1 MKILLINGSPREG
14 NTARVLEAL
23 AVRLGGHEL
32 ETLRL
37 GELGIR
43 GCIGCLSC
51 QQDVEHFVCHQTGDD
66 ANAVLA
72 KIVAADV
79 VLMATPLYGHC
90 FTAQMKCLD
99 DRMSALVKWV
109 GGEHPHVVSALK
121 DKPMTCSSRSLTKLP
136 KAVRPACSASTSS
149 NSVRAILRASRPT
162 RRSSR
167 AWRPMS
173 RRLAESCKYPLVF
186 GGTRCASCYNA
197 LLSRLRS
204 ACRRP
209 QLRKPTVQGHRHD
222 LSPALPEVQLRVR
235 VRGCR
240 PSRLP

>member
-23 AVRLGGHEL
+23 AARLGGHDV

-43 GCIGCLSC
+43 GCIGCLRR

-99 DRMSALVKWV
+99 DRMSALMKWV

-121 DKPMTCSSRSLTKLP
+121 DKPMGLAPARFRRNSMRIMLECAPFAPALRVQAPATQKPNRNNSSRTP
-136 KAVRPACSASTSS
+136 P
-149 NSVRAILRASRPT
+149 
-162 RRSSR
+162 
-167 AWRPMS
+167 
-173 RRLAESCKYPLVF
+173 
-186 GGTRCASCYNA
+186 
-197 LLSRLRS
+197 
-204 ACRRP
+204 
-209 QLRKPTVQGHRHD
+209 
-222 LSPALPEVQLRVR
+222 
-235 VRGCR
+235 
-240 PSRLP
+240 

>member
-1 MKILLINGSPREG
+1 MPHQHGLFSHFACALNGSPREG

-23 AVRLGGHEL
+23 AARLGGHDV

-43 GCIGCLSC
+43 GCIGCLRC

-99 DRMSALVKWV
+99 DRMSALMKWV

-121 DKPMTCSSRSLTKLP
+121 DKPMGLAVTCGGP
-136 KAVRPACSASTSS
+136 SAG
-149 NSVRAILRASRPT
+149 NADLL
-162 RRSSR
+162 
-167 AWRPMS
+167 
-173 RRLAESCKYPLVF
+173 LALFDKTAEGRQARVF
-186 GGTRCASCYNA
+186 GKYVFEFCPGDPAGFTPDEA
-197 LLSRLRS
+197 LLARM
-204 ACRRP
+204 AAD
-209 QLRKPTVQGHRHD
+209 VA
-222 LSPALPEVQLRVR
+222 AL
-235 VRGCR
+235 G
-240 PSRLP
+240 

>member
-23 AVRLGGHEL
+23 AARLGGHDV

-43 GCIGCLSC
+43 GCIGCLRC

-99 DRMSALVKWV
+99 DRMSALMKWV
-109 GGEHPHVVSALK
+109 GGASARRLGAQGQADGPCGHLRRTVRRK
-121 DKPMTCSSRSLTKLP
+121 R
-136 KAVRPACSASTSS
+136 RPAP
-149 NSVRAILRASRPT
+149 RAL
-162 RRSSR
+162 
-167 AWRPMS
+167 
-173 RRLAESCKYPLVF
+173 
-186 GGTRCASCYNA
+186 
-197 LLSRLRS
+197 
-204 ACRRP
+204 
-209 QLRKPTVQGHRHD
+209 
-222 LSPALPEVQLRVR
+222 
-235 VRGCR
+235 
-240 PSRLP
+240 

>member
-23 AVRLGGHEL
+23 AARLGGHDV
-32 ETLRL
+32 ETLRR

-43 GCIGCLSC
+43 GCIGCLRC

-99 DRMSALVKWV
+99 DRMSALMKWV

-121 DKPMTCSSRSLTKLP
+121 DKLMGLAVTCGGP
-136 KAVRPACSASTSS
+136 SAG
-149 NSVRAILRASRPT
+149 NADLL
-162 RRSSR
+162 
-167 AWRPMS
+167 
-173 RRLAESCKYPLVF
+173 LALFDKTAEGRQARVF
-186 GGTRCASCYNA
+186 GKYVFEFCPGDPAGFTPDEA
-197 LLSRLRS
+197 LLARM
-204 ACRRP
+204 AAD
-209 QLRKPTVQGHRHD
+209 VAAQG
-222 LSPALPEVQLRVR
+222 
-235 VRGCR
+235 
-240 PSRLP
+240 

>member
-23 AVRLGGHEL
+23 AARLGGHDV

-43 GCIGCLSC
+43 GCIGCLRC

-99 DRMSALVKWV
+99 DRMSALMKWV

-121 DKPMTCSSRSLTKLP
+121 DKLMGLAVTCGGPSAGNADLLLALFDKTAEGRQ
-136 KAVRPACSASTSS
+136 AACSASTSS
-149 NSVRAILRASRPT
+149 NSVQAILRASRPT

-173 RRLAESCKYPLVF
+173 PRWAESCKYPPVF
-186 GGTRCASCYNA
+186 GGTRCASC
-197 LLSRLRS
+197 
-204 ACRRP
+204 
-209 QLRKPTVQGHRHD
+209 
-222 LSPALPEVQLRVR
+222 
-235 VRGCR
+235 
-240 PSRLP
+240 

>member
-37 GELGIR
+37 GELDIR

-121 DKPMTCSSRSLTKLP
+121 DKPMGLAVTCGGP
-136 KAVRPACSASTSS
+136 SAG
-149 NSVRAILRASRPT
+149 NADLL
-162 RRSSR
+162 
-167 AWRPMS
+167 
-173 RRLAESCKYPLVF
+173 LALFDTIAEGRQARVF
-186 GGTRCASCYNA
+186 GKYVFEFCPGDPAGFTPDEA
-197 LLSRLRS
+197 LLARM
-204 ACRRP
+204 AAD
-209 QLRKPTVQGHRHD
+209 VA
-222 LSPALPEVQLRVR
+222 AL
-235 VRGCR
+235 G
-240 PSRLP
+240 

>member
-23 AVRLGGHEL
+23 AARLGGHDV

-43 GCIGCLSC
+43 GCIGCLRC

-99 DRMSALVKWV
+99 AAQDRHQ
-109 GGEHPHVVSALK
+109 GEEHP
-121 DKPMTCSSRSLTKLP
+121 PR
-136 KAVRPACSASTSS
+136 R
-149 NSVRAILRASRPT
+149 
-162 RRSSR
+162 RRSQHR
-167 AWRPMS
+167 LQD
-173 RRLAESCKYPLVF
+173 RRL
-186 GGTRCASCYNA
+186 
-197 LLSRLRS
+197 
-204 ACRRP
+204 RRDAA
-209 QLRKPTVQGHRHD
+209 Q
-222 LSPALPEVQLRVR
+222 VR
-235 VRGCR
+235 VRQEALTQDVVLRGSIWTR
-240 PSRLP
+240 KAPLLSVSTEEGGAFFV

>member
-121 DKPMTCSSRSLTKLP
+121 DKPMGLAVTCGGP
-136 KAVRPACSASTSS
+136 SAG
-149 NSVRAILRASRPT
+149 NADLL
-162 RRSSR
+162 
-167 AWRPMS
+167 
-173 RRLAESCKYPLVF
+173 LALF
-186 GGTRCASCYNA
+186 DTNA
-197 LLSRLRS
+197 
-204 ACRRP
+204 
-209 QLRKPTVQGHRHD
+209 
-222 LSPALPEVQLRVR
+222 
-235 VRGCR
+235 
-240 PSRLP
+240 

>member
-121 DKPMTCSSRSLTKLP
+121 DKPMGLAVTCGGPSAGNPARFRRDSMRIMLQCAPFAPALRVQAPATQKTNSSRTP
-136 KAVRPACSASTSS
+136 P
-149 NSVRAILRASRPT
+149 
-162 RRSSR
+162 
-167 AWRPMS
+167 
-173 RRLAESCKYPLVF
+173 
-186 GGTRCASCYNA
+186 
-197 LLSRLRS
+197 
-204 ACRRP
+204 
-209 QLRKPTVQGHRHD
+209 
-222 LSPALPEVQLRVR
+222 
-235 VRGCR
+235 
-240 PSRLP
+240 